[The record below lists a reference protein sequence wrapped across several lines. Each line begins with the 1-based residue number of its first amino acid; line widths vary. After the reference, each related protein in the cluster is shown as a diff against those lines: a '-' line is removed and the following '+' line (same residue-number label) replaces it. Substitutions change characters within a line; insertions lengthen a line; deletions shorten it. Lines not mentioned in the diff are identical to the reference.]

1 MYWNRHDMN
10 GWDWFAMSISTV
22 LLWAL
27 LITVA
32 VLLFRT
38 LNRSP
43 SPRTPLPRHRPSDC
57 SPNASPEGRSTRRNT
72 GAAWPYCAGTAPT
85 SRNTDR
91 SRTVDDGTALATVS
105 PR

>member
-1 MYWNRHDMN
+1 MYFNRHDMS

-38 LNRSP
+38 LNRTP
-43 SPRTPLPRHRPSDC
+43 EPPRTE
-57 SPNASPEGRSTRRNT
+57 SPEGLLAERFARGEIDEDEYRR
-72 GAAWPYCAGTAPT
+72 
-85 SRNTDR
+85 RL
-91 SRTVDDGTALATVS
+91 TVLRADGVGLTK
-105 PR
+105 R